1 MTAGTGQARVDV
13 LIVGAGASGA
23 VAGLRLAQAGISVL
37 CLEQGDW
44 PDMGRARAG
53 SADFELTLSSE
64 WAWDPNE
71 RRAPADYPVVDEA
84 SDIGVLNWNGVG
96 GGTVLYAAQWQRNLP
111 SDFRVRSLDGVAD
124 DWPLGYE
131 ELAPY
136 YDRVER
142 DFGVSGLGGDPGY
155 PAGTP
160 PPLPPAPLSPGGRR
174 VAAAHNDLG
183 WHWWPG
189 SNAIATRR
197 YGEQEACQRRAACM
211 WGCPHRAKGSV
222 DVTHWPR
229 ALRHGARL
237 VTGARVLRIET
248 DRTGRAT
255 GALWRDRRGVVRSA
269 SADAVV
275 LAANGVGTPR
285 LLQLSS
291 SPEHPDGL
299 ANSSGLVGTRLM
311 LHPFAAAI
319 GLFEDDLRA
328 WQGVWG
334 QDITSLQFYET
345 DDDRDFVRGA
355 KWGLV
360 PTGGPLW
367 AVRSQQWGDAAD
379 WGAGFADLLRTRF
392 SRSAQWSIIG
402 EDLPEQRNTVTLS
415 DSVVDGDGLPAPV
428 VTYRT
433 SENSRR
439 MLAFNL
445 ERARE
450 SLLAAGAYR
459 VVDMPQVRGS
469 GWHLLGTAVMG
480 DDPSSSVVDR
490 WGQSHDVPN
499 LWIFDGS
506 TWPTSSGMNPTATI
520 AAFALRGAER
530 MLALQGGR
538 GHGPR

>member
-1 MTAGTGQARVDV
+1 V
-13 LIVGAGASGA
+13 VG
-23 VAGLRLAQAGISVL
+23 
-37 CLEQGDW
+37 
-44 PDMGRARAG
+44 P
-53 SADFELTLSSE
+53 
-64 WAWDPNE
+64 
-71 RRAPADYPVVDEA
+71 
-84 SDIGVLNWNGVG
+84 
-96 GGTVLYAAQWQRNLP
+96 VLYAAQWQRNLP

-124 DWPLGYE
+124 DWPLDYD

-160 PPLPPAPLSPGGRR
+160 PPLPPAPLTPGGRR
-174 VAAAHNDLG
+174 VAAAHNALG

-197 YGEQEACQRRAACM
+197 YGELEACQRRAACM

-229 ALRHGARL
+229 ALRLGARL
-237 VTGARVLRIET
+237 LTGARVLRIET

-255 GALWRDRRGVVRSA
+255 GALWRDRRGVVHST

-299 ANSSGLVGTRLM
+299 ANSSGRVGTRLM
-311 LHPFAAAI
+311 LHPFAGGHRPVRGRPARLAGRLGAGHHVAAVLRDRRRP
-319 GLFEDDLRA
+319 GLRA
-328 WQGVWG
+328 RRQVGAG
-334 QDITSLQFYET
+334 A
-345 DDDRDFVRGA
+345 DRRSAVGRTQSAVGRRRRLGRRLRRPAADALLALGAVEHHRRGPPGA
-355 KWGLV
+355 AQHRH
-360 PTGGPLW
+360 
-367 AVRSQQWGDAAD
+367 AVRH
-379 WGAGFADLLRTRF
+379 
-392 SRSAQWSIIG
+392 
-402 EDLPEQRNTVTLS
+402 
-415 DSVVDGDGLPAPV
+415 VVDGDGLPAPV

-433 SENSRR
+433 SENSRS

-520 AAFALRGAER
+520 APSPCVAPSACSPCRA
-530 MLALQGGR
+530 AR
-538 GHGPR
+538 GHGSPVNPRDTVLARLADALVPGGSGCPRPRPPGCRSRRRHRAGGPSGAASAVRAAARTAGRQ